1 MDRRAFLSTPLLAA
15 AQGQPSKTPLHAGFA
30 EQDISP
36 SIGMEQPGGYGKAFH
51 KKFHDACKVRAAVF
65 DNGRKRV
72 ALVGIDA
79 LVIPRGTV
87 LAARRR
93 IEEACRIPSAA
104 VMIGAS
110 HSHSSGPTGM
120 VLPGE
125 YDRAPPLIQ
134 KLAYEKSSAADAA
147 YLQRVEAALVRA
159 VTDAAGAAA
168 ACRVSFGSGR
178 EDKVAF
184 SRRFRMKNG
193 LTYTHP
199 GKGNPDIVKPAG
211 PVDPEVH
218 VIGAFSSQGELSGC
232 IVNFCCH
239 ATTNPDGI
247 SANWIYHLEKTIRAS
262 YGPNVVVV
270 FLQGFS
276 GDITQVDNL
285 SPYANPTG
293 AEWARLVGGR
303 VGAEAVK
310 VLLSAASGDAAALDA
325 ASKVIRVPRRAP
337 SATRVRRALDLVQK
351 DPKEAGVTEW
361 TFAKETLMLDA
372 LLRKEKEV
380 EIEVQAIQVGPTAFL
395 SAPGEMFCQF
405 GLDLKARSPFRF
417 TCPVELANGSCGYVP
432 TEEALGR
439 HGGGYETRL
448 TSYSNLV
455 PPAGRLMVDKLI
467 AMAKKMTPGPAPEPP
482 QAGRFQPKGGAIGPS
497 PWTYGN
503 VPPELS

>member
-15 AQGQPSKTPLHAGFA
+15 AQTPPAKIALRAGFA

-36 SIGMEQPGGYGKAFH
+36 SVSMEQPGGYGKAFH

-65 DNGRKRV
+65 DDERKRV

-93 IEEACRIPSAA
+93 IEEACGIPGAA

-125 YDRAPPLIQ
+125 YDHAPPLIQ

-159 VTDAAGAAA
+159 VTEAAGGAG

-184 SRRFRMKNG
+184 NRRFRMKSG

-218 VIGAFSSQGELSGC
+218 VIGAFSSQGELAGC

-247 SANWIYHLEKTIRAS
+247 SANWIYPLEKTIRAS

-270 FLQGFS
+270 FLQGFC

-285 SPYANPTG
+285 NPYANPTG

-310 VLLSAASGDAAALDA
+310 VLLSAHPGEAAVLDA
-325 ASKVIRVPRRAP
+325 ASTAFRVPRRAP
-337 SATRVRRALDLVQK
+337 SAARVQRALDLVRK

-372 LLRKEKEV
+372 LVRKEKDV
-380 EIEVQAIQVGPTAFL
+380 EIEVQAIQVGPTVFL

-455 PPAGRLMVDKLI
+455 PPAGRQMVDELV
-467 AMAKKMTPGPAPEPP
+467 AMAKKMTPGAVPEPAK
-482 QAGRFQPKGGAIGPS
+482 AGPFQSKGGGIGPS
-497 PWTYGN
+497 AWTYGN